1 MDFDQ
6 AIGTLNRLLIDNDPA
21 TINSSWVLQHAPQC
35 YRFIQKNVRTDFGRI
50 DWDKVTFALVRKFQR
65 RWTPIR
71 KPNSRSPY
79 EDLSEVNAVLDRY
92 PDKLY
97 VFLAPS
103 DRNDRFIR
111 NIISISLVRL
121 AQYGNRSA
129 KQEAMK
135 LVRYTIDDWIERY
148 RFMSRWEGYD
158 EKIQKCLEGC
168 IRRYRYTGS
177 FLNYVFRT
185 LQYTGR
191 GLRPLYVCS
200 LHEPLAIDSERCK
213 IENVYKD
220 VETNEIHIH
229 KGINHSA
236 LGVCN
241 W

>member
-6 AIGTLNRLLIDNDPA
+6 AISTLNRLLTDDPA
-21 TINSSWVLQHAPQC
+21 TFNSSWVLRNAPQC
-35 YRFIQKNVRTDFGRI
+35 YRFIQKNIRTDTGRI
-50 DWDKVTFALVRKFQR
+50 DWDKVTFALAWKFQR
-65 RWTPIR
+65 RWTPTR

-79 EDLSEVNAVLDRY
+79 EDSSEVNAVLDRY
-92 PDKLY
+92 QDKLY

-103 DRNDRFIR
+103 DRNDRLIR

-121 AQYGNRSA
+121 AQYGNLSA

-135 LVRYTIDDWIERY
+135 LVRYAIDDWIERY

-168 IRRYRYTGS
+168 IRRYRYSGS

-185 LQYTGR
+185 LQYAGR

-200 LHEPLAIDSERCK
+200 LHEPIAADSERCK

-220 VETNEIHIH
+220 AETNEVRMH
-229 KGINHSA
+229 KGANHTA
-236 LGVCN
+236 LGFCN
-241 W
+241 F